1 MPENESN
8 QTPEKKK
15 KGFLWIII
23 IVLIVVL
30 AAVIGGYALSYMP
43 VPAWLSDI
51 LPSHEVSEPVQVPV
65 ETLDSTPPTP
75 IKTSPTPS
83 EPPVSTPTPEASA
96 TPTTSEAPAETEAPA
111 PTVTAT
117 PYIGADAAADAALKH
132 SKAAAKEA
140 DFSSVILAERN
151 GMMLYLVEFTAG
163 DYLYEYQVDAMTARI
178 ESWRK
183 TSNAPVDVTDAVAA
197 SAGVKTPVPSPEA
210 SAQPE
215 PSPAVLI
222 GEEEAKKLAM
232 GHANVQES
240 ELVSIKCKVE
250 LEGLNLIY
258 DVEMK
263 TKLQEYDYEID
274 ALTGEIIGF
283 DIEKIR

>member
-8 QTPEKKK
+8 QAPEKKK

-43 VPAWLSDI
+43 VPAWLSGV
-51 LPSHEVSEPVQVPV
+51 LPSHEVSVPVQTPAV
-65 ETLDSTPPTP
+65 ETLASTPEPV
-75 IKTSPTPS
+75 KTSPTPS
-83 EPPVSTPTPEASA
+83 ASPTPTSLPEASA
-96 TPTTSEAPAETEAPA
+96 VPTASAAPTMSEAAAPA
-111 PTVTAT
+111 VTAM

-132 SKAAAKEA
+132 SKATAKEA
-140 DFSSVILAERN
+140 DFSSVILTERN

-163 DYLYEYQVDAMTARI
+163 DYLYEYQVEALTARI

-183 TSNAPVDVTDAVAA
+183 TSNKTADAIAA
-197 SAGVKTPVPSPEA
+197 SAETKAAVSSPAPTEQA
-210 SAQPE
+210 E
-215 PSPAVLI
+215 PSPTVLI

-232 GHANVQES
+232 AHANIQES

-274 ALTGEIIGF
+274 ALTGEIVGF
-283 DIEKIR
+283 DIEKR